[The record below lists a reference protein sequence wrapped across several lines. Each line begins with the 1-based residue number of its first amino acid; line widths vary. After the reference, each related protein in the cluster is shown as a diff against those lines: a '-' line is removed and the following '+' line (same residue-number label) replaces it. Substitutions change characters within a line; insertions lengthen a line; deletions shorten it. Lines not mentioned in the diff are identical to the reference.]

1 METLLVSCG
10 KQDTFMVPKEE
21 PEVLTT
27 TGIISAGKKNIP
39 ITRMVSSG
47 ASMVVAQ
54 EDIIKSI
61 KNITTLEGVSKF
73 NPKVLQD
80 PKKDHPW
87 FIELQ
92 KKQMTL
98 WSLLFQIDTPE
109 YREIQKNIGN
119 IYEAKELWTP
129 EIQALDVKIQNM
141 TTGSLVQNNMSE
153 EFGKLTSQKNILMQE
168 LQKTQEFQSYIQKN
182 QSKLDNLNV
191 KMKKYW
197 TQEIVNLEKE
207 VAVLSKEVY
216 STPEKK

>member
-1 METLLVSCG
+1 
-10 KQDTFMVPKEE
+10 
-21 PEVLTT
+21 
-27 TGIISAGKKNIP
+27 
-39 ITRMVSSG
+39 
-47 ASMVVAQ
+47 
-54 EDIIKSI
+54 
-61 KNITTLEGVSKF
+61 
-73 NPKVLQD
+73 
-80 PKKDHPW
+80 
-87 FIELQ
+87 
-92 KKQMTL
+92 
-98 WSLLFQIDTPE
+98 
-109 YREIQKNIGN
+109 
-119 IYEAKELWTP
+119 
-129 EIQALDVKIQNM
+129 M